1 MLRARSARAAATALL
16 LALASLCLGACGAQD
31 DRPEAEAVTLRLV
44 CECEGVHQVLY
55 SFYIGGERR
64 GMGGMADIDG
74 KALSPDQP
82 LESAIPAALFEAG
95 DDLSLFSIAFSP
107 YGEGDTVEM
116 GTTAPLEFPVSWG
129 GTYTVVL
136 SGDRENGFTAEL
148 AS

>member
-107 YGEGDTVEM
+107 YGEGDTY
-116 GTTAPLEFPVSWG
+116 PLGETEPLAFSAALG
-129 GTYTVVL
+129 NSYTVTL
-136 SGDRENGFTAEL
+136 SGDAQSGFRAAL
-148 AS
+148 MP